1 MNNISG
7 WATLD
12 LYFDFFH
19 KNPNYIEVALRLYV
33 IFQFY
38 FIKSLFRSNVLFS
51 QRQGNIKAEPRPP
64 SSSLQ
69 SLPNPQQLSEFFFK
83 SKDRLVVKLLPS
95 NFFGLRSFFKDTDS
109 DKAESLSGDEDT
121 SYIIHHHMP
130 RFGWS

>member
-12 LYFDFFH
+12 LYFDFTH

-38 FIKSLFRSNVLFS
+38 FITPLFRSNVVFS
-51 QRQGNIKAEPRPP
+51 QRQHNIKAEPRPP

-69 SLPNPQQLSEFFFK
+69 SLPNPQQLSEFFFQK
-83 SKDRLVVKLLPS
+83 
-95 NFFGLRSFFKDTDS
+95 
-109 DKAESLSGDEDT
+109 
-121 SYIIHHHMP
+121 
-130 RFGWS
+130 

>member
-1 MNNISG
+1 MALCKFSI
-7 WATLD
+7 L
-12 LYFDFFH
+12 FH
-19 KNPNYIEVALRLYV
+19 KASVSMKCCILPT
-33 IFQFY
+33 
-38 FIKSLFRSNVLFS
+38 
-51 QRQGNIKAEPRPP
+51 QGNIKLEPRPP

-95 NFFGLRSFFKDTDS
+95 NFFGLRSFFKDTDN

>member
-19 KNPNYIEVALRLYV
+19 KDLNYIEVALRLYV

-38 FIKSLFRSNVLFS
+38 FIKSLFRSNFLFS

-69 SLPNPQQLSEFFFK
+69 SRPNPQQLSEFFFK

-95 NFFGLRSFFKDTDS
+95 NFFGLRSFFKDTDN
-109 DKAESLSGDEDT
+109 DKAESLSGDEDI